1 MIKTKQGKNAT
12 QRINVLVNTEKQKL
26 IISKLKRLRKKSNNN
41 QTIKI
46 LVEIHKMQV
55 NIYQALNL
63 YINFGE
69 EKYLHLRR
77 NLIMKYNID
86 STIFLS

>member
-26 IISKLKRLRKKSNNN
+26 IISKLKRLPKKSNNN

-46 LVEIHKMQV
+46 LVETIREKNSQ
-55 NIYQALNL
+55 NAS
-63 YINFGE
+63 
-69 EKYLHLRR
+69 KYLPGSELMH
-77 NLIMKYNID
+77 
-86 STIFLS
+86 

>member
-1 MIKTKQGKNAT
+1 MIKMKQGKNAT

-46 LVEIHKMQV
+46 LVETIREKNSQ
-55 NIYQALNL
+55 NAS
-63 YINFGE
+63 
-69 EKYLHLRR
+69 KYLPGSELMH
-77 NLIMKYNID
+77 
-86 STIFLS
+86 

>member
-26 IISKLKRLRKKSNNN
+26 IISKLKRLPKKSNNN

-46 LVEIHKMQV
+46 LVETIREKNSH
-55 NIYQALNL
+55 NAS
-63 YINFGE
+63 
-69 EKYLHLRR
+69 KYLPGSE
-77 NLIMKYNID
+77 LIH
-86 STIFLS
+86 

>member
-26 IISKLKRLRKKSNNN
+26 IISKLKRLPKKSNNN

-46 LVEIHKMQV
+46 LVETIREKNSQ
-55 NIYQALNL
+55 NAS
-63 YINFGE
+63 
-69 EKYLHLRR
+69 KYLPGSE
-77 NLIMKYNID
+77 LIH
-86 STIFLS
+86 